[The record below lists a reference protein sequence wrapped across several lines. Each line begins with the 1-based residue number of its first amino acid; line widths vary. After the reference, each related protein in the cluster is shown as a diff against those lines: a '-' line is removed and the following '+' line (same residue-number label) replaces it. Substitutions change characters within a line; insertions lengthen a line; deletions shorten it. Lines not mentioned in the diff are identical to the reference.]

1 MPAKWILWLPSGKK
15 HLRIKIFGEFF
26 FCNLWLDSQNLL
38 CKTKANATSEKTH
51 KNWTQFSKICS
62 EKYSVFGLLN
72 RKNKFSKTTK
82 CNRLHRVPKGWNENL
97 NHEFPPDLLVEK
109 YSFPWPRSSIHS
121 TSSDFRNTYS
131 V

>member
-26 FCNLWLDSQNLL
+26 FAIYDLIHKICSAKLKLMLPL
-38 CKTKANATSEKTH
+38 RKH